1 MTQEVN
7 PNEAKLNDLRTRF
20 DTLSSSATLRD
31 ISQAVN
37 KLTDDIRKLPEE
49 TANVRNRGYHFAA
62 YLEHK
67 SAVLAQHWGEARAE
81 AQQALADE
89 TARLQDE
96 VSRLRR
102 RVDSAVSLKG
112 SPMLAVQL
120 PELERGVETVETMLK
135 TAQARIEALY
145 ETLETDTAQALNQ
158 LRTINWYLDQ
168 RDEASF
174 PFLQGESLFL
184 AAKAEWLEGKD
195 KPDGILYLTD
205 QRLLFE
211 QKETTGKKLGLFGG
225 KKTQEL
231 EFNLPLHQ
239 ITKVEPENKGFLGGK
254 DMLNFTLGAGAPY
267 TKLTVEV
274 KGGVQSKFWA
284 AQIQRMISG
293 ETNDERAIQPDAETL
308 EAIRTAPTA
317 CPSCGGTLPQLVAN
331 QRQVACVYC
340 GSVIRI

>member
-1 MTQEVN
+1 MTQEAN
-7 PNEAKLNDLRTRF
+7 PNEAKLNDLQTRF
-20 DTLSSSATLRD
+20 ETLSSSATLRD
-31 ISQAVN
+31 ISQAVS
-37 KLTDDIRKLPEE
+37 KLTDDIVSCRKKPRMFVSVAI
-49 TANVRNRGYHFAA
+49 TSRRTWNTSRCWRSTGV
-62 YLEHK
+62 K
-67 SAVLAQHWGEARAE
+67 LA
-81 AQQALADE
+81 
-89 TARLQDE
+89 
-96 VSRLRR
+96 RR
-102 RVDSAVSLKG
+102 RSVRLPMKQHGPRRSQPPTTPGG
-112 SPMLAVQL
+112 SGGFTESQPDAGGST
-120 PELERGVETVETMLK
+120 PGTGARVETVESMLE
-135 TAQARIEALY
+135 TAHSRIEALY

-158 LRTINWYLDQ
+158 LRTINGLDQ
-168 RDEASF
+168 RDEPLPVSARRVAVF
-174 PFLQGESLFL
+174 
-184 AAKAEWLEGKD
+184 ATKAEWLEGKD

-254 DMLNFTLGAGAPY
+254 DMLNFTLGTGAPY

-284 AQIQRMISG
+284 AQIQRMIAG

-308 EAIRTAPTA
+308 EAIRNAPTA

-331 QRQVACVYC
+331 QRQVACAYC
-340 GSVIRI
+340 GSVIRV